1 MLLEWG
7 ELQIPARVDIL
18 FAATKSMREGQEI
31 PCLIKLGECREA
43 VNII

>member
-1 MLLEWG
+1 MLWEWG

-18 FAATKSMREGQEI
+18 FAAAKSMREGQEN
-31 PCLIKLGECREA
+31 PCPIKLGECREA